1 MKNIKLSVLV
11 TNDYAKKEE
20 SSGRM
25 RVRPSKGSSRKAEE
39 DSEEEENEKSDEEEY
54 VPESEDNFEED
65 DESLEGSAASSSEE
79 DREESPRVSPAKSL
93 AGMKRK
99 KEVKKSKNE
108 QRKRTRHDDNNNYE
122 DMEIKHKRKP
132 NPEPMKETKGGK
144 ESIDKEK
151 EENSK
156 GKEDT
161 SKETENDKK
170 GGKKETPIFNDR
182 NVDLDLFN
190 SSPNN
195 VVAKKVKVANNLI
208 VTCRNI
214 DQIEGARGS
223 GLSYDFAALTFQ
235 RKTANDK
242 MFEFVVPLG
251 LAPAIKNAIDHIIEK
266 NPKFF
271 SGH

>member
-1 MKNIKLSVLV
+1 M

-25 RVRPSKGSSRKAEE
+25 RVRPSKGSRRKAEE
-39 DSEEEENEKSDEEEY
+39 EDSDEEENEKSDEEDY
-54 VPESEDNFEED
+54 VPSEVDSEND
-65 DESLEGSAASSSEE
+65 DESFAGSAASSSEE
-79 DREESPRVSPAKSL
+79 DREESPAKSL

-108 QRKRTRHDDNNNYE
+108 QRKRTRQDENNNDE
-122 DMEIKHKRKP
+122 DMEVKHVSIR
-132 NPEPMKETKGGK
+132 NRNQEKETRK
-144 ESIDKEK
+144 ESKNRDK

-156 GKEDT
+156 NKDKEENSKNKEDN
-161 SKETENDKK
+161 SKEAENEKK
-170 GGKKETPIFNDR
+170 GKKETPIFNDR

-195 VVAKKVKVANNLI
+195 VIAKKVKVANNLI

-214 DQIEGARGS
+214 DQIEGGRGA

-242 MFEFVVPLG
+242 MFEFVVPLA